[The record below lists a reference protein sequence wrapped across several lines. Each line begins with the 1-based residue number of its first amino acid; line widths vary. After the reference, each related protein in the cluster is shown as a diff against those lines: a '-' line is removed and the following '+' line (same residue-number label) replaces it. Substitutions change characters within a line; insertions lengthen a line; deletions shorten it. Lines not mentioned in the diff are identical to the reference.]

1 LDRNRY
7 SYNNQGSTYSNRKS
21 YEKDFRDNRSP
32 SRDRNRYYNSR
43 NNKNLKALDYDKYII
58 PDKTKINSLV
68 PYRHAPTEVKQEGSG
83 NIIFN
88 MEGRPIKL
96 FTEEEFRR
104 QLSHSEN

>member
-1 LDRNRY
+1 
-7 SYNNQGSTYSNRKS
+7 
-21 YEKDFRDNRSP
+21 
-32 SRDRNRYYNSR
+32 
-43 NNKNLKALDYDKYII
+43 LDYDKYII